1 MGTGIESVVRILML
15 VLLTGAKN
23 THLKRVIYLIKNTLN
38 EWWLWRKHLCY
49 SAPMERRIFTSKEI
63 GEAVKRRRKE
73 LGISQ
78 ERLAEI
84 LDVSY
89 QQVQRYEN
97 GSNKLNV
104 ETIQLIAAALSV
116 TVAYLFTAAD
126 HSLVA
131 EPPTMYQPAEE
142 NTLLKYFRRIPVRSD
157 KLVVVSVAR
166 LAAKGA

>member
-1 MGTGIESVVRILML
+1 MKRRIL
-15 VLLTGAKN
+15 
-23 THLKRVIYLIKNTLN
+23 
-38 EWWLWRKHLCY
+38 
-49 SAPMERRIFTSKEI
+49 TSKEI

-104 ETIQLIAAALSV
+104 ETIQLVAAALGAPV
-116 TVAYLFTAAD
+116 TYFFDAAD

-131 EPPTMYQPAEE
+131 ESPAMYQPTEE
-142 NTLLKYFRRIPVRSD
+142 KSLLKYFRRISVRSD

-166 LAAKGA
+166 LAAKGT

>member
-1 MGTGIESVVRILML
+1 
-15 VLLTGAKN
+15 
-23 THLKRVIYLIKNTLN
+23 
-38 EWWLWRKHLCY
+38 
-49 SAPMERRIFTSKEI
+49 MEQEFITSKEI
-63 GEAVKRRRKE
+63 GDAIRRRRRD

-104 ETIQLIAAALSV
+104 ESIQNVAAALTV
-116 TVAYLFTAAD
+116 PVAYFFESAD
-126 HSLVA
+126 RTSVA
-131 EPPTMYQPAEE
+131 ELPTPYQPPTEE
-142 NTLLKYFRRIPVRSD
+142 KTLLKHFRQISSRND
-157 KLVVVSVAR
+157 KLVVIGVAR

>member
-1 MGTGIESVVRILML
+1 
-15 VLLTGAKN
+15 
-23 THLKRVIYLIKNTLN
+23 
-38 EWWLWRKHLCY
+38 
-49 SAPMERRIFTSKEI
+49 MERGIFTSKEI

-104 ETIQLIAAALSV
+104 ETIQLIAAVLSV
-116 TVAYLFTAAD
+116 PAAYFFTAAD
-126 HSLVA
+126 HGMVTESSSL
-131 EPPTMYQPAEE
+131 YQPTEE
-142 NTLLKYFRRIPVRSD
+142 KTLLKYFRRIPDRSD